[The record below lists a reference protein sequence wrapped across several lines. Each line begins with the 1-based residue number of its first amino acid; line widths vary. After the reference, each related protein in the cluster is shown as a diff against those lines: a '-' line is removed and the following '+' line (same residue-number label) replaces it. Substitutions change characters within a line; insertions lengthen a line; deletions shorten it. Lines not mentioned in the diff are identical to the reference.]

1 VTPRPIARLV
11 GAAVVLVAGPWVLAA
26 PAVQASV
33 PPVAPDTTL
42 TAPDPAATSPVSVTP
57 VMSTPDTS
65 SPGTSTTLTT
75 VPEADEEQLDPVEL
89 APVQPIPSLPPIE
102 DPNALSSPLVPIP
115 AGCPTPREEQAVFV
129 GTLVVHD
136 EATARFVV
144 GRVRSGT
151 LAGFTVAGLVDVRYG
166 DEARFL
172 DAGTTYLVGAGIDE
186 RTGLLSSTVRAPAP
200 LFGGNEVAGV
210 SATDLVCPS
219 IDDPVRTLLL
229 DGTNVESG
237 VATPIIDAKR
247 EVLRA
252 ILQPIGV
259 ALLVVIGLA
268 SLKLLVFAA
277 GRSIRDVGE
286 RRPKPTVNR
295 PVPARRARRRAL
307 RALGDVDR

>member
-1 VTPRPIARLV
+1 MTPRPIARLV
-11 GAAVVLVAGPWVLAA
+11 GAAVVLVAGHGALAA
-26 PAVQASV
+26 AAVQASV
-33 PPVAPDTTL
+33 PPAAPDTTL
-42 TAPDPAATSPVSVTP
+42 TAPDPSATSPAPVTTATSDT
-57 VMSTPDTS
+57 STPD
-65 SPGTSTTLTT
+65 TSTTLTT
-75 VPEADEEQLDPVEL
+75 VPEADEEELDPVEL
-89 APVQPIPSLPPIE
+89 APVEPIPSLPPIE

-210 SATDLVCPS
+210 SATDLVCPT

-295 PVPARRARRRAL
+295 PMPARRARRRAL